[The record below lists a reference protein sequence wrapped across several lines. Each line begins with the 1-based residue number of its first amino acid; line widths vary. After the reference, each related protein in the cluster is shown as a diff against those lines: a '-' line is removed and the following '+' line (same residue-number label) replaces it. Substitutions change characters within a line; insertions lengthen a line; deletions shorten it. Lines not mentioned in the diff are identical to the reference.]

1 MRRLGVANITRTRNA
16 REGLGLGEIVS
27 SLFDILNLS
36 IYGYILVDMPN
47 KLLNIWVQSSGKF
60 WDSDKL
66 SMSYGPENPCL
77 ISPFRQVSTSECYSQ
92 PRILDTEARHWRDE
106 SWLIKREHP
115 GRKSTQFTNPNPKG
129 QGREEKLKAWAKVAK
144 WGEAVNL

>member
-47 KLLNIWVQSSGKF
+47 KLLNI
-60 WDSDKL
+60 
-66 SMSYGPENPCL
+66 
-77 ISPFRQVSTSECYSQ
+77 
-92 PRILDTEARHWRDE
+92 
-106 SWLIKREHP
+106 
-115 GRKSTQFTNPNPKG
+115 
-129 QGREEKLKAWAKVAK
+129 
-144 WGEAVNL
+144 